1 MASPEQLR
9 SNWQNADPGK
19 RYRWS
24 GLIVVHM
31 AQQVVTTYVDDVT
44 GEESTAIAT
53 HSILI
58 DGAGVEID
66 LTDENYEKLLEL
78 LNPYLH
84 AAGARRVRGATKAN
98 GKTKQA
104 AGGKD
109 DSSAIR
115 AWAKNSDYEV
125 SDRGRVPASIREAY
139 QKAN

>member
-1 MASPEQLR
+1 
-9 SNWQNADPGK
+9 
-19 RYRWS
+19 
-24 GLIVVHM
+24 M
-31 AQQVVTTYVDDVT
+31 AQKVFTTYVDDLT

-53 HSILI
+53 HSILV

-66 LTDENYEKLLEL
+66 LTDENYERLLEL

-84 AAGARRVRGATKAN
+84 AKGARRVRGAMKAK

-104 AGGKD
+104 VGEKE

-115 AWAKNSDYEV
+115 AWAKSNGYEV

-139 QKAN
+139 QKVN